1 MHESDKNLYFAKRV
15 HQQHGYNNCV
25 WTHTLRI
32 LSNTGSVSGTCSR
45 GLCLDVGSTHPC
57 VGSVQDMANMSYM
70 SYTYREMI

>member
-15 HQQHGYNNCV
+15 DQQDGYNCA

-45 GLCLDVGSTHPC
+45 GLCLDAGSTHPC
-57 VGSVQDMANMSYM
+57 VGSVLDMANMSYM